1 MATTQ
6 QRKHDSLMWLKWYSV
21 HALDS
26 GEKICFNEYVGW
38 RSAKIIPPRKIPA
51 ISYGIDPTPPTL
63 SHTCWV
69 MLTVEVD
76 IGGGWQSG
84 SWHSHWSICTQIGW
98 PLACVVRYI
107 ILCCI
112 APSFAFWGVKTSKY
126 KENTHNMCTYCL
138 TRTVFSGAVPRIEI
152 AISRTRGEKQDEVPE
167 ETKRY
172 QLPRHDCNSTGKA

>member
-1 MATTQ
+1 MLWTVVRRSTSTNTDDE
-6 QRKHDSLMWLKWYSV
+6 RKNYPPAKNTRYKLWHWSNTINTFPHLL
-21 HALDS
+21 
-26 GEKICFNEYVGW
+26 GYV
-38 RSAKIIPPRKIPA
+38 
-51 ISYGIDPTPPTL
+51 D
-63 SHTCWV
+63 
-69 MLTVEVD
+69 VD
-76 IGGGWQSG
+76 IGGGWQYG
-84 SWHSHWSICTQIGW
+84 SWHSHWSICTQIGY

-112 APSFAFWGVKTSKY
+112 APSFAFWSVKTSKY

-152 AISRTRGEKQDEVPE
+152 AISRTGSEKQDEVPE